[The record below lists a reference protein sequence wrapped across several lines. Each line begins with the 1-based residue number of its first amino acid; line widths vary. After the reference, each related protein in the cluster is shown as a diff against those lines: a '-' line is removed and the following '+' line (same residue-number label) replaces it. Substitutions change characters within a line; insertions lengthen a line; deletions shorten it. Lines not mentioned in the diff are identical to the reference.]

1 MRLPPAAEPQVLLL
15 NKPFQVLCQFSE
27 HEGKVTLASFIG
39 QDGIYPAGRLDY
51 DSEGLLL
58 LTGNGPLQHLLTDPK
73 HKLPKTYRVQVE
85 GDISEHALHQLRI
98 GVELKDGKTRPALAN
113 RIRPPADLWERNPP
127 IRFRAEIPTSW
138 LELTITEGRNRQ
150 VRRMTAAVGF
160 PTLRLVRVAIGP
172 WSLEG
177 LAPGRSRWSRVPTSI
192 LAQLKS
198 AAPQSKI
205 GKKPGKKRINPAH
218 QRSRAR

>member
-113 RIRPPADLWERNPP
+113 RIQPPADLWERNPP

>member
-172 WSLEG
+172 WSLED
-177 LAPGRSRWSRVPTSI
+177 LAPGQSRWSTVPTSF

-205 GKKPGKKRINPAH
+205 GKKTGKKRINPAH

>member
-1 MRLPPAAEPQVLLL
+1 
-15 NKPFQVLCQFSE
+15 
-27 HEGKVTLASFIG
+27 
-39 QDGIYPAGRLDY
+39 AGRLDY

-113 RIRPPADLWERNPP
+113 RIQPPADLWERNPP

-177 LAPGRSRWSRVPTSI
+177 LAPGQSRWSRVPTSI